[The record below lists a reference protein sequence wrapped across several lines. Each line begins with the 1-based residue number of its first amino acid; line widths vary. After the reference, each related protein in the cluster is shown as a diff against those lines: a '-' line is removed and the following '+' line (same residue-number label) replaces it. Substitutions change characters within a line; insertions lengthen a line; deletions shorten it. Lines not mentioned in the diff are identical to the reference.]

1 MGWVAI
7 LGLGVCRSWSVAC
20 EVWPRGAATGLIERN
35 AHMDTSAARKRALVK
50 RARTNSTVQ
59 RLDDLVA
66 EVASVQEGIE
76 KEDQR
81 VQALVEEA
89 RARRTDLEAGLVG
102 LVREMSQLGLT
113 ASGIA
118 GMTGLDM
125 AKVRALLK
133 APVEARASS
142 KVEPPP
148 EAGLSWT

>member
-1 MGWVAI
+1 
-7 LGLGVCRSWSVAC
+7 
-20 EVWPRGAATGLIERN
+20 
-35 AHMDTSAARKRALVK
+35 MDTSAARKRALVK